1 MIRAPRSGT
10 GLLYRVPAG
19 AKLAGLAIAALALT
33 LVPHGPVSI
42 AVSLVVV
49 LGLYPLGGV
58 PLVTAGVELWRVR
71 AVLVVLAIALGIFVS
86 PAAAWVSTGRVAA
99 LLLLA
104 ALLTRTT
111 AMSELLA
118 VLERLLRPLR
128 RLGVDT
134 GAVSFAVSLT
144 LTMVPIV
151 EGFAHRIREAERAR
165 GVRLGVRAAVPLL
178 VTTLRH
184 ADRVGDALA
193 ARGIG

>member
-1 MIRAPRSGT
+1 MIPAPRSGT

-118 VLERLLRPLR
+118 VLKRLLRPLR

-134 GAVSFAVSLT
+134 DAVSFAVSLT

>member
-1 MIRAPRSGT
+1 MIPAPRSGT

-86 PAAAWVSTGRVAA
+86 PAAAWVSAGRVAA

-134 GAVSFAVSLT
+134 DAVSFAVSLT

>member
-1 MIRAPRSGT
+1 MIPAPRSGT

-33 LVPHGPVSI
+33 LVPLGPVSI